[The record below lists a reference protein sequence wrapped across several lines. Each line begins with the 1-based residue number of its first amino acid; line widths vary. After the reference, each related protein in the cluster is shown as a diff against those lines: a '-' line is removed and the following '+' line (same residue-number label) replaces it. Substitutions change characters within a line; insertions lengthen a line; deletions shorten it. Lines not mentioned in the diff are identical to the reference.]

1 MADRNEVFRIIL
13 EGRDRLSRELD
24 GVRRSADKLDESLK
38 RLKRNKPDD
47 FPLFGGGRAT
57 RGPGG
62 QFIKKEDISL
72 VDQMRERIDRLNNSI
87 AILKRN
93 KPQEFPL
100 FGGGRAVRGDDGRFI
115 RVQDVTLLEKA
126 KNRLDAIDKALVR
139 IRTRV
144 RRGPLTEDELPGA
157 GATRLVRTAT
167 GQFARAEDLSLVR
180 RLQREFAVLGRGIRQ
195 IQTDTRQGLILGTE
209 RTVANLKKVRTFVDD
224 IKNRVK
230 EALLG
235 SGKTRTGVDQTT
247 GRFISVADVTAFGKF
262 VQTVENG
269 AQKMVAANKKV
280 AQSQREIRA
289 ELFTSL
295 KTGFD
300 ISKRTQE
307 IIDQNISKSKEEL
320 DQKKR
325 DLNEEQEL
333 EKVNLSAREDRLRSF
348 LAERLEDKREADR
361 LEIEDLRRHIRSLG
375 KTEEDEEEK
384 SEARASIASIQR
396 ERRRRE
402 RETSAALTGKFQR
415 ERANLRITQADE
427 RRSLVAPDIGLIEKT
442 ALEER
447 TKAINEAETAL
458 GRMGRRAGLAFGDVV
473 RGAKSARSGLKDM
486 DRDIRLVNNAFTRFG
501 FAVGQVF
508 RHFDQLV
515 NLRWLFL
522 TGILTIFF
530 TLITQ
535 IGTALVAL
543 AASAIQAGAAIGGAF
558 LSGIAEALPVVGLLT
573 AAFSR
578 FNTVLDAVKL
588 NEKLGN
594 KVKDNVDQI
603 KQAAQRLADSQYSL
617 KKAIEAVG
625 DAQYAVV
632 QANKDL
638 KDSYKDVRNATK
650 DLAEAKIQAAR
661 DIVDAN
667 LEEKDAA
674 LSLQEAEL
682 GVLDAKKKLR
692 EEEEKARKG
701 TGDKDEARAAL
712 REAQDRLRIAK
723 QQGDQS
729 EISAAQQQVT
739 LAEQNLNAILD
750 QIDSSKQ
757 DLKDA
762 ELGVKRA
769 NLTVEQARVRNSRA
783 KQDAKTAR
791 DEGIKGSDVVKSA
804 QDQLKQAIESVA
816 NSQRNVLL
824 ANRNVRDSLHQVA
837 IAQREVAD
845 ARKEESDARK
855 GQSQADKDA
864 QKAFADLSPAEKKL
878 FNSLKRLRKVFK
890 DVFVGNS
897 ERDGILG
904 PITEAIARFADTLTK
919 LLLDPQIQ
927 KAARNLA
934 QVIADAFD
942 KFRKFVASDEF
953 KQALLFFT
961 KRAADN
967 IPRVVD
973 GMLNLARAF
982 LNIAKAADPIFTRL
996 LKGAVGLTG
1005 KLKDVTSQK
1014 GEVRRPEEGG
1024 PGAGIAT
1031 INESGLDRFL
1041 ASAEKHLDAWLKLSG
1056 AIINLIA
1063 AITTSPAAGGGKTLI
1078 EDLTDQLNNFADFFR
1093 NNPEKV
1099 QKFFDEAVKSIENLT
1114 KILGRLSEALF
1125 KSFSSDEFT
1134 AFVQLISEVVIPGLL
1149 LLIGTLGLVSKIL
1162 LGLFKIPVVGGV
1174 LKWYLAFLVFEKGLN
1189 KLFPFTQKI
1198 TEGIKKIGEAAFRSA
1213 RILLA
1218 PGGLKAAIDAVKFE
1232 AEKAY
1237 KATKKLGD
1245 NLADMAKRG
1254 ATNAA
1259 SAARRAKNAIFAM
1272 GNAALEAASKI
1283 GKVLYLALTRL
1294 VAFIYTGLLRA
1305 LLALR
1310 LSVRLLVSATV
1321 IGALITAGILLI
1333 QNWDK
1338 VKKYA
1343 KILADFLLEKFK
1355 AVVDWV
1361 KDNWKKV
1368 LIGLLLAPF
1377 LPAGLLILGI
1387 LKFKNRILGIFGDIK
1402 DGIIDRFRAAFNWV
1416 REKLSQ
1422 LGDWVSNKLHKLPIV
1437 GRFFGGGG
1445 DDEAK
1450 KPVVIQVEL
1459 TPKAKRDAEKI
1470 PTKRATG
1477 GVIPGH
1483 GVLDTVPALLTPG
1496 EWVLNKA
1503 QQEKLIKL
1511 IGLSKAK
1518 AIQFLFGTT
1527 GALTAGDKKPAGL
1540 IAQGNIDIL
1549 HRPQIKNANG
1559 TTSTVLSGTFTTD
1572 AGTYVLP
1579 HVIGN
1584 KIVSD
1589 EEAFSYFKKTGQ
1601 HLGLFQTV
1609 NQAENYSQKLHLEQ
1623 AALGRKLNRD
1633 RDTIHGRLHVGDWV
1647 LNSEQQKLAAA
1658 LIHKTIAQTKATLF
1672 GTNSKHPPAHRGKG
1686 TKNSFV
1692 NRKAIRYRDFNLVS
1706 QDDDD
1711 GNTIWFIELD
1721 NGTFGQVTKRD
1732 ADRIQTSKGTYIPG
1746 YVKRSVGGFS
1756 AKIQKVMPNPIGGL
1770 RAFSMGGIV
1779 TPGAVQRFAEGGVV
1793 QAAGHGNT
1801 SSQKNVT
1808 QNFSVTTQGETD
1820 WGYVMRLGAIHAQ
1833 ESF

>member
-13 EGRDRLSRELD
+13 EGRDRLSKELD

-47 FPLFGGGRAT
+47 FPLFGGGKAT

-62 QFIKKEDISL
+62 QFIRKEDVTL
-72 VDQMRERIDRLNNSI
+72 VDRMRTSVDRLNQSI
-87 AILKRN
+87 AILKKN

-157 GATRLVRTAT
+157 GATRLIRTAT

-247 GRFISVADVTAFGKF
+247 GRFISIADVTAFGKF

-280 AQSQREIRA
+280 AQSQREIRT
-289 ELFTSL
+289 ELLNGL
-295 KTGFD
+295 KVGFD
-300 ISKRTQE
+300 TAKRTQE
-307 IIDQNISKSKEEL
+307 IID
-320 DQKKR
+320 
-325 DLNEEQEL
+325 
-333 EKVNLSAREDRLRSF
+333 EKVAQSRQDV
-348 LAERLEDKREADR
+348 AERRAALQEQQEVEKIALSKKEDIEREALVRKLERQRESDAV
-361 LEIEDLRRHIRSLG
+361 EIENLRAHMRTLG
-375 KTEEDEEEK
+375 KTEEDEEERLAAK
-384 SEARASIASIQR
+384 AEIRRINR
-396 ERRRRE
+396 ERRIRERTEGAALALSFQTTRANQRIQFAKQRRE
-402 RETSAALTGKFQR
+402 
-415 ERANLRITQADE
+415 IT
-427 RRSLVAPDIGLIEKT
+427 APDIGSIEKT

-473 RGAKSARSGLKDM
+473 RGAKSARSGLRDM

-558 LSGIAEALPVVGLLT
+558 LSGISEALPVVGLLT

-603 KQAAQRLADSQYSL
+603 KQASQRLADAQYSL

-674 LSLQEAEL
+674 LALQEAEL

-701 TGDKDEARAAL
+701 AGDRDEARAAL
-712 REAQDRLRIAK
+712 REAQERLKIAQ

-729 EISAAQQQVT
+729 EISSAQQQVT
-739 LAEQNLNAILD
+739 LAQQNLNAILD
-750 QIDSSKQ
+750 QVDSSKQ

-769 NLTVEQARVRNSRA
+769 NLTVEQARVRNNRA
-783 KQDAKTAR
+783 RQDAKKAR
-791 DEGIKGSDVVKSA
+791 DEGVQGSDVVKSA

-927 KAARNLA
+927 KAAKNLA
-934 QVIADAFD
+934 QVIASAFD
-942 KFRKFVASDEF
+942 EFRKFIASDEF

-961 KRAADN
+961 ERAIDN
-967 IPRVVD
+967 VPRIVD
-973 GMLNLARAF
+973 GMLNLAKAF

-1005 KLKDVTSQK
+1005 KLKDATSQR

-1024 PGAGIAT
+1024 PRAGIAT

-1041 ASAEKHLDAWLKLSG
+1041 GSAEKHLDAWLKLSG

-1093 NNPEKV
+1093 DNPEKV
-1099 QKFFDEAVKSIENLT
+1099 QKFFDDAVKSIENLT

-1149 LLIGTLGLVSKIL
+1149 LLIGTLGLISKIL

-1189 KLFPFTQKI
+1189 KLFPVTQKL
-1198 TEGIKKIGEAAFRSA
+1198 TDAIKKVGGALLRAFRE
-1213 RILLA
+1213 
-1218 PGGLKAAIDAVKFE
+1218 GGHVAVINKIRE
-1232 AEKAY
+1232 ALG
-1237 KATKKLGD
+1237 KATKAASDFGKAIGDAATALGR
-1245 NLADMAKRG
+1245 NLKRG
-1254 ATNAA
+1254 MDAVFAQLDSLASKIQQTISRAFEAGAKTASSSMEKIKDAVSRTANYIATTAVKA
-1259 SAARRAKNAIFAM
+1259 FQAARGAITNM
-1272 GNAALEAASKI
+1272 GNAAFAAAKKI
-1283 GKVLYLALTRL
+1283 AGTLLTALSRVVL
-1294 VAFIYTGLLRA
+1294 FIYAQLLRA

-1310 LSVRLLVSATV
+1310 ISIRLLISATV

-1437 GRFFGGGG
+1437 GRFFGGG

-1483 GVLDTVPALLTPG
+1483 GVLDNVPALLTPG

-1503 QQEKLIKL
+1503 QQE
-1511 IGLSKAK
+1511 
-1518 AIQFLFGTT
+1518 
-1527 GALTAGDKKPAGL
+1527 
-1540 IAQGNIDIL
+1540 
-1549 HRPQIKNANG
+1549 R
-1559 TTSTVLSGTFTTD
+1559 
-1572 AGTYVLP
+1572 
-1579 HVIGN
+1579 
-1584 KIVSD
+1584 
-1589 EEAFSYFKKTGQ
+1589 
-1601 HLGLFQTV
+1601 
-1609 NQAENYSQKLHLEQ
+1609 
-1623 AALGRKLNRD
+1623 
-1633 RDTIHGRLHVGDWV
+1633 
-1647 LNSEQQKLAAA
+1647 LAAVLGVTMGQVRA
-1658 LIHKTIAQTKATLF
+1658 MVF
-1672 GTNSKHPPAHRGKG
+1672 GTNSKTPPRTGTFGAGRGPGGQAAAMRSKANLPAGISRG
-1686 TKNSFV
+1686 TPKRVINY
-1692 NRKAIRYRDFNLVS
+1692 ADFNLVS
-1706 QDDDD
+1706 QEDED
-1711 GNTIWFIELD
+1711 GNTVWFLELA
-1721 NGTFGQVTKRD
+1721 NGTFGQVTARD
-1732 ADRIQTSKGTYIPG
+1732 ANRIQASRGTWIPG
-1746 YVKRSVGGFS
+1746 YAKRSTAGFNQNIKS
-1756 AKIQKVMPNPIGGL
+1756 IVAPPSVKFAL
-1770 RAFSMGGIV
+1770 GGIV
-1779 TPGAVQRFAEGGVV
+1779 GARAVQRFAEGGIV

-1801 SSQKNVT
+1801 SNQKNVT